1 MKDIGEI
8 REIVKS
14 LGREVGASQDL
25 TKVLDGPG
33 GNGEAFVKV
42 SEEFYEYII
51 EERGYIFETRATKNV
66 EDVLYWIMNDVIFKV
81 ASEYEIKNRVA
92 GRDFRR
98 LLFDKEIEL
107 FKRINLKWAERR
119 KEERGRRLAPYPYND

>member
-1 MKDIGEI
+1 M
-8 REIVKS
+8 
-14 LGREVGASQDL
+14 
-25 TKVLDGPG
+25 
-33 GNGEAFVKV
+33 
-42 SEEFYEYII
+42 
-51 EERGYIFETRATKNV
+51 
-66 EDVLYWIMNDVIFKV
+66 IFKV

-119 KEERGRRLAPYPYND
+119 KEEIGRTLASSPYND